1 MNVTVDSNE
10 ILTWTW
16 KLPTNKECGSYVKC
30 TIRAI
35 YRPKTLA
42 SLKGLPENWYQDSW
56 DRIRIASNYVPSFLR
71 QRGIQDV
78 SHSSLLCIHIPNDDR
93 LFPGRLDEQIPE
105 LGGATRE
112 WIVDKTLS
120 HQGSHADA
128 KFEVLWT
135 SGDKTWLPYS
145 EIAHLRVLTDYF
157 EILGINDILRLTV
170 NNIGDVSDDESNI
183 VARCVSIY
191 IGRPNKCCPV
201 YQDTQ
206 VQRSTAVP
214 CRLNSRDRMTIME
227 RRPHNRPLRQP
238 PVIPSSALP
247 NGGGDIPR
255 TLGLKD
261 PQDKTRP
268 GRVSGDGAI
277 VISRSGRPIALAT
290 IDKSMNISALLPI
303 GTHYI
308 EGCHLGTAR
317 GHLPLT

>member
-1 MNVTVDSNE
+1 MVSDSMYLAFSVNE
-10 ILTWTW
+10 
-16 KLPTNKECGSYVKC
+16 
-30 TIRAI
+30 
-35 YRPKTLA
+35 A
-42 SLKGLPENWYQDSW
+42 SRTYPCHLCC
-56 DRIRIASNYVPSFLR
+56 ASTSQTTTACSPV
-71 QRGIQDV
+71 V
-78 SHSSLLCIHIPNDDR
+78 STSK
-93 LFPGRLDEQIPE
+93 
-105 LGGATRE
+105 GATRE
-112 WIVDKTLS
+112 WIVEKTLS

-170 NNIGDVSDDESNI
+170 KNIGDVSDDESNI

-227 RRPHNRPLRQP
+227 RRPHNSPLRQL